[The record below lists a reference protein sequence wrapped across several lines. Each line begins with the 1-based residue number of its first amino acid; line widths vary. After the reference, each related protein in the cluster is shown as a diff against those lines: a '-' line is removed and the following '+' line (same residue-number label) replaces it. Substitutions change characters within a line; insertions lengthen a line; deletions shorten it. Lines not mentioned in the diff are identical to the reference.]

1 MIDNDMLDQRI
12 AKNQANIGN
21 ISGGNTHVGDNN
33 FYDSEPQRDSELELV
48 DLVIGDGNLQGFPKL
63 DLKFRNIGGKV
74 AFLKQVRFEVDKIL
88 RLRFKKGHLCT

>member
-33 FYDSEPQRDSELELV
+33 FYDSEP
-48 DLVIGDGNLQGFPKL
+48 
-63 DLKFRNIGGKV
+63 
-74 AFLKQVRFEVDKIL
+74 
-88 RLRFKKGHLCT
+88 